1 MDLFLS
7 DRNFGIEW
15 GTYMFFKGIKLAPKK
30 SVTIV
35 DCEEI

>member
-7 DRNFGIEW
+7 DRNIEW